1 MEGESVVRK
10 KITAQSNLLEV
21 LREYPET
28 RKVFDRYGMRCRRC
42 MGAAAETVS
51 SGAVSHGIDPKI
63 MVQELN
69 AALGGK

>member
-1 MEGESVVRK
+1 MPKK
-10 KITAQSNLLEV
+10 KITAQSNLMEV

-42 MGAAAETVS
+42 MGAAEETIS
-51 SGAVSHGIDPKI
+51 AGAITHGIDPQI

>member
-1 MEGESVVRK
+1 MEGVSVVRK

-28 RKVFDRYGMRCRRC
+28 RKVFDRHGMRCRGC

-51 SGAVSHGIDPKI
+51 SGAVSHGIDPLV

>member
-1 MEGESVVRK
+1 LEGESVVRK

-42 MGAAAETVS
+42 MGAAEETVS
-51 SGAVSHGIDPKI
+51 SGAVTHGIDPKI